1 MAALLTEAKRQHP
14 SAPRA
19 QFEETISVLIVAKDP
34 ISQAGVE
41 RKLLGLSDISVLTR
55 SARRHP
61 DIAIVV
67 ADTIDD
73 EVLGGI
79 RTLRRH
85 SLSRIVVVAA
95 ERVAP
100 EPAEDL
106 ALATEAGANGILP
119 RSLADGTRLAWVI
132 RQVRHGGTLSSI
144 VADERAVAAPAKP
157 APAPDPV
164 ISAPATNAAPPVS
177 DRTTRLAPREA
188 ALRNREVARRIPVEV
203 SNKTE
208 RPEVVVAPVGA
219 PTPSPRSRT
228 PSNGCSTS

>member
-73 EVLGGI
+73 EVLGCI

-95 ERVAP
+95 VTAP
-100 EPAEDL
+100 SV

-177 DRTTRLAPREA
+177 DRDREVLRLLAEGCDTGEIARQLAYSEPTIKNAIQRLFDQLKA
-188 ALRNREVARRIPVEV
+188 RNRPHAVALALRSGII
-203 SNKTE
+203 
-208 RPEVVVAPVGA
+208 
-219 PTPSPRSRT
+219 
-228 PSNGCSTS
+228 

>member
-14 SAPRA
+14 SAARA
-19 QFEETISVLIVAKDP
+19 QFDETISVLIVAKDP

-41 RKLLGLSDISVLTR
+41 RKLLGASDISVLTR

-73 EVLGGI
+73 EVLGCI

-95 ERVAP
+95 VTGP
-100 EPAEDL
+100 SV
-106 ALATEAGANGILP
+106 ALATEAGANGVLP

-132 RQVRHGGTLSSI
+132 RQVRHGGTVTTI
-144 VADERAVAAPAKP
+144 VSDERAVAAPAKP
-157 APAPDPV
+157 APAPDPAV
-164 ISAPATNAAPPVS
+164 SATATATKAAPPVS
-177 DRTTRLAPREA
+177 DRDREVLRLLAEGCDTGEIARKLAYSEPTIKNAIQRLFDQLKA
-188 ALRNREVARRIPVEV
+188 RNRPHVVALALRSGII
-203 SNKTE
+203 
-208 RPEVVVAPVGA
+208 
-219 PTPSPRSRT
+219 
-228 PSNGCSTS
+228 